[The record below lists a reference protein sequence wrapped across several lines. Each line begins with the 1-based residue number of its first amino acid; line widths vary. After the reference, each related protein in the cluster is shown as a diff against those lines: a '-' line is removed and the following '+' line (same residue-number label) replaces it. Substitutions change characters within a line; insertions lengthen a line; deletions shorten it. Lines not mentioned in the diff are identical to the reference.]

1 MIFRVGHD
9 SQRETLRRA
18 TRERKLFFVSF
29 APSGRHNRRVIGPF
43 LNALGI
49 LLGAFFG
56 LVRREPLAAR
66 TQKSFQ
72 SALGAFTAFCGL
84 HLLWLNTGTGATTV
98 LKELLIAVL
107 AVVFGNLLGKI
118 LGLQKI
124 SNHIG
129 RHAANLLAAP
139 QKNLPTKP
147 ADGFVAATILF
158 CAAPLGLIGSVT
170 DGLDNYFFP
179 FVLKA
184 VMDGLAMTSFV
195 KMFRWPVALAAVPV
209 FVFLNG
215 LAIAVHK
222 FVLPQLAA
230 TEMAHSIGAA
240 AGLVVCAT
248 TLVILGIRR
257 VELANYLPA
266 LALAPL
272 LTHWLG

>member
-1 MIFRVGHD
+1 LP
-9 SQRETLRRA
+9 RETLRRA

-29 APSGRHNRRVIGPF
+29 APSPRHNPRVIGPF

-49 LLGAFFG
+49 LLGALFG
-56 LVRREPLAAR
+56 LARREPLTPR

-72 SALGAFTAFCGL
+72 SALGALTAFCGL
-84 HLLWLNTGTGATTV
+84 QLVWLNTGGSAGAV
-98 LKELLIAVL
+98 LKQLLIAVL

-139 QKNLPTKP
+139 QKSRPAKP

-170 DGLDNYFFP
+170 NGLDNYFFP

-209 FVFLNG
+209 FLFLNG
-215 LAIAVHK
+215 LAIIIHT
-222 FVLPQLAA
+222 FVLPLLPA
-230 TEMAHSIGAA
+230 TEMLHSVGAA
-240 AGLVVCAT
+240 AGLIVCAT
-248 TLVILGIRR
+248 TLVILGVRR